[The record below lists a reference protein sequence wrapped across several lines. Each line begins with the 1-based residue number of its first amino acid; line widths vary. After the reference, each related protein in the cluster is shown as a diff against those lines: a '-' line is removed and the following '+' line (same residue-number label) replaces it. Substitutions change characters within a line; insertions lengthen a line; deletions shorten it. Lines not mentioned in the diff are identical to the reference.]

1 VADSAPGGERPGDPV
16 ALQCGYERLREA
28 VLSGRSDG
36 WRLGHG
42 VLVTR
47 GTVAWIAALTTAAP
61 ASQPGAGRSAPRPVS
76 ATAASL
82 PGASEIVAVLSQMA
96 FALAA

>member
-1 VADSAPGGERPGDPV
+1 VADSVPGERPDDPA
-16 ALQCGYERLREA
+16 ALRCGYEQLREA
-28 VLSGRSDG
+28 VLSGRPDG

-42 VLVTR
+42 VLATR
-47 GTVAWIAALTTAAP
+47 GTVAWIAAVTEVAP
-61 ASQPGAGRSAPRPVS
+61 ASRPGGESSESRPAS

-82 PGASEIVAVLSQMA
+82 PGAGEIVAVLSQMA

>member
-1 VADSAPGGERPGDPV
+1 MADRAPGERGGDPAAV
-16 ALQCGYERLREA
+16 RSGYERLRDA
-28 VLSGRSDG
+28 VLPGRPDG

-47 GTVAWIAALTTAAP
+47 GMVAWIAAAAGTAAIVP
-61 ASQPGAGRSAPRPVS
+61 ARTEVAEPVTVPSAS
-76 ATAASL
+76 SL
-82 PGASEIVAVLSQMA
+82 PAAGEIVAVLGQMA

>member
-1 VADSAPGGERPGDPV
+1 VADSPPGERDSTT
-16 ALQCGYERLREA
+16 LRSGYERLREA
-28 VLSGRSDG
+28 VLSGRPDG

-47 GTVAWIAALTTAAP
+47 GMVAWIAAVTEAAAAP
-61 ASQPGAGRSAPRPVS
+61 PAPAEVAEPVS
-76 ATAASL
+76 VASASSL
-82 PGASEIVAVLSQMA
+82 PGAGEIVAVLAQMA

>member
-1 VADSAPGGERPGDPV
+1 MADRAPGERGGDPV
-16 ALQCGYERLREA
+16 AVRSGYERLREA
-28 VLSGRSDG
+28 VLSGHPDG

-47 GTVAWIAALTTAAP
+47 GTVAWIAAVTDVAAIAP
-61 ASQPGAGRSAPRPVS
+61 ARTEVGEPVPVSSAP
-76 ATAASL
+76 SL
-82 PGASEIVAVLSQMA
+82 PATGEIVAVLAQMA

>member
-1 VADSAPGGERPGDPV
+1 VADSARGERPRDPV
-16 ALQCGYERLREA
+16 ALCCGYERLREA
-28 VLSGRSDG
+28 VLSGCPDG

-42 VLVTR
+42 VLATR

-61 ASQPGAGRSAPRPVS
+61 ASQPGAGRSESRPDS
-76 ATAASL
+76 ASAASL
-82 PGASEIVAVLSQMA
+82 PRASEIVAVLSQMA